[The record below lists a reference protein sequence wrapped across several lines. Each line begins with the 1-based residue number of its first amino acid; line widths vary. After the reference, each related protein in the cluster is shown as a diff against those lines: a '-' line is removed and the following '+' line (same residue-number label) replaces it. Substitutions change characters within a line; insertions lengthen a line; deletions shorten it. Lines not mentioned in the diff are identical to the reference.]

1 MSGTLVLPGDLIPLP
16 ASTVLTLGPGISAS
30 SSRVTLD
37 APPLTSSIYI
47 ATRAGLLGS
56 SKGKDKGQQSW
67 VEGSSKRYIAAQKE
81 LVLGT
86 IIARH
91 ADGYRVD
98 LGTAQMATLDAL
110 AFEGATKRSKPNL
123 KVGVLVYARVSLANR
138 DMEPEIECFDPSTG
152 KSDGFGE
159 LKGGLVVNCSLQTAR
174 QLLNPKFPLLK
185 ALAAQF
191 PFETAVGL
199 NGRIWFKA
207 GFVGQT
213 IALKRVLEGY
223 DSGEIRARDAGS
235 AVKRFLG

>member
-67 VEGSSKRYIAAQKE
+67 VEGSSKRVYLLPQYARVMLILRQYIAAQKE

-110 AFEGATKRSKPNL
+110 AFEGATKRNL
-123 KVGVLVYARVSLANR
+123 KVRR
-138 DMEPEIECFDPSTG
+138 ETPS
-152 KSDGFGE
+152 
-159 LKGGLVVNCSLQTAR
+159 
-174 QLLNPKFPLLK
+174 PH
-185 ALAAQF
+185 
-191 PFETAVGL
+191 
-199 NGRIWFKA
+199 IW
-207 GFVGQT
+207 
-213 IALKRVLEGY
+213 
-223 DSGEIRARDAGS
+223 S
-235 AVKRFLG
+235 A